1 MANTFKVV
9 TRASVDHSALDT
21 IYTCPG
27 YKTTVILGMTIC
39 NRHSAETDIDVV
51 LSSDTAGS
59 NPNTN
64 ADVYMMKD
72 TVIPAGS
79 TLEVFG
85 GQKTVLPTTDRIT
98 AQSAANDYIDIIL
111 SIMHRMMIKHNYLH
125 RKTFWSK
132 LVKY

>member
-27 YKTTVILGMTIC
+27 STTTVILGMTIC

-85 GQKTVLPTTDRIT
+85 GQKTVLQTTDSIK
-98 AQSAANDYIDIIL
+98 AQSAANDYIDISL
-111 SIMHRMMIKHNYLH
+111 SIMEI
-125 RKTFWSK
+125 T
-132 LVKY
+132 